1 MALTICCWNIEWF
14 DKLFD
19 AQNGLRGD
27 AKSTV
32 RLEAIA
38 EVLGSIDA
46 DLISIVEAP
55 NTSRGV
61 RSTVACLEAFATQ
74 FGLRAGK
81 AITGFLSQG
90 KQEIAALYDPA
101 LVDVSHN
108 PGGGKKGNPRFDSTF
123 EFDTDD
129 DRIPEVYRFY
139 RPPLELLVKSVGSNL
154 SFELIVAHTKSKG
167 IFSATDLVHWN
178 LESARNRRK
187 LFAEC
192 RWIRRRVEERLDAGR
207 EVLVVGDINDGPG
220 MDSSEARFGKSAVEI
235 IMGDLF
241 DPQRILVSH
250 IGKPKWTSKGW
261 QPASTRFRDQ
271 FTGKS
276 VSVLIDHALASQGL
290 PVEAGSHAVWNPS
303 QYDPARA
310 LRKSLQEASDHYPV
324 VLKLRD

>member
-101 LVDVSHN
+101 RVDVSHN
-108 PGGGKKGNPRFDSTF
+108 PGGGKKGN
-123 EFDTDD
+123 
-129 DRIPEVYRFY
+129 IPELWDGQAARRIVDI
-139 RPPLELLVKSVGSNL
+139 L
-154 SFELIVAHTKSKG
+154 SKM
-167 IFSATDLVHWN
+167 
-178 LESARNRRK
+178 
-187 LFAEC
+187 
-192 RWIRRRVEERLDAGR
+192 VE
-207 EVLVVGDINDGPG
+207 
-220 MDSSEARFGKSAVEI
+220 
-235 IMGDLF
+235 
-241 DPQRILVSH
+241 
-250 IGKPKWTSKGW
+250 
-261 QPASTRFRDQ
+261 
-271 FTGKS
+271 
-276 VSVLIDHALASQGL
+276 
-290 PVEAGSHAVWNPS
+290 
-303 QYDPARA
+303 
-310 LRKSLQEASDHYPV
+310 
-324 VLKLRD
+324 